1 MSASQVDQIREALLR
16 GEELTPIEALRRFGC
31 LRLAARVSDLRRD
44 GLQIESETVEA
55 LVVVTMA
62 AIAAATVLGAIALV
76 LLWIKSLI
84 E

>member
-1 MSASQVDQIREALLR
+1 MSSQADQIREALLR

-55 LVVVTMA
+55 NGKRFARYRLESPQRS
-62 AIAAATVLGAIALV
+62 
-76 LLWIKSLI
+76 LL
-84 E
+84 

>member
-1 MSASQVDQIREALLR
+1 MNQI
-16 GEELTPIEALRRFGC
+16 
-31 LRLAARVSDLRRD
+31 
-44 GLQIESETVEA
+44 EA

>member
-1 MSASQVDQIREALLR
+1 MSSSQVDQIREALLR

>member
-1 MSASQVDQIREALLR
+1 VSASQVDQIREALLR

-55 LVVVTMA
+55 NGKRFARYRLESPQRS
-62 AIAAATVLGAIALV
+62 
-76 LLWIKSLI
+76 LL
-84 E
+84 

>member
-55 LVVVTMA
+55 NGKRFARYRLA
-62 AIAAATVLGAIALV
+62 EPHQLN
-76 LLWIKSLI
+76 LLQVAS
-84 E
+84 